1 MKKYNVSTLD
11 IPDNFFEYMMQ
22 SKIRLGNRIQQD
34 LYLNFK
40 EFESLNYILIND
52 YIYSSDINLEIEF
65 YEDEY
70 LLETLDDPD
79 VVLNMLKNLK
89 SILYSTNCIRLNF
102 KVKIVNKKRKTYNK
116 ENINEVVYCND
127 NPKIKYEGAKIN
139 GLWNFFKKYRSK

>member
-70 LLETLDDPD
+70 LRSRYDIKH
-79 VVLNMLKNLK
+79 VG
-89 SILYSTNCIRLNF
+89 
-102 KVKIVNKKRKTYNK
+102 
-116 ENINEVVYCND
+116 
-127 NPKIKYEGAKIN
+127 KIKKYFVFKQWYKIK
-139 GLWNFFKKYRSK
+139 F